1 MKISEVSKKYDIPID
16 TLRYY
21 EKAGLLPNVKKN
33 SGGIREYSEIDC
45 GWVEFIKCM
54 RGAGLTIE
62 VLHKYITLFYIGDET
77 LEERKQILI
86 DQRAQLIEKRD
97 AIQAT
102 IERLDYKI
110 DQYEKVLIPCQKKLL
125 QQKTEEIA
133 NQKTA

>member
-33 SGGIREYSEIDC
+33 AGGIRDYSESDC
-45 GWVEFIKCM
+45 NWVEFIKCM
-54 RGAGLTIE
+54 RGAGLPID
-62 VLHKYITLFYIGDET
+62 VLVKYIELFYQGDST
-77 LEERKQILI
+77 LNERKQILI
-86 DQRAQLIEKRD
+86 DEREKLIEKRN

-110 DQYEKVLIPCQKKLL
+110 DVYEQIIVEREKELL
-125 QQKTEEIA
+125 QGKKPSDNKIVNE
-133 NQKTA
+133 